1 MFFRKAAVAVPLP
14 AADAS
19 ERRTGHR
26 VRYPDARAERRPFLF
41 WAGGPAPVVDFSQR
55 GVRLEIPP
63 TAPRPRTGDHI
74 RGQLMFHDCTI
85 AVSGVVRHVR
95 GRVVGLEL
103 RTPGIPL
110 RVLRAEERQLA
121 RRGPHAAFTR

>member
-1 MFFRKAAVAVPLP
+1 MFFRKSAAAVPLP
-14 AADAS
+14 AKDAS
-19 ERRTGHR
+19 ERRSGPR

-41 WAGGPAPVVDFSQR
+41 WAGGPTPVLDFSLR
-55 GVRLEIPP
+55 GVCLEIAPS
-63 TAPRPRTGDHI
+63 APRPRTGDHI
-74 RGQLMFHDCTI
+74 RGQLMFHDCT
-85 AVSGVVRHVR
+85 VPVTGVVRYVR

-121 RRGPHAAFTR
+121 RREPHAAFTR